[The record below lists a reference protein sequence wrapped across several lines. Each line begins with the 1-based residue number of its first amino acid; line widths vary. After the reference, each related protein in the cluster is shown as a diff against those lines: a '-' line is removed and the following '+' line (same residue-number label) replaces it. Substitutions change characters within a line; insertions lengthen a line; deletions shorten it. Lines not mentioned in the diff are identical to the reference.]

1 MSPSRFFTGFHSNV
15 DTVIVDDDMEEVYIE
30 DAASSNEFDS
40 IIGAIEDVVIDDEF
54 QDLQKNLLKIYNHH
68 FEDTEENKLIYTEI
82 YQVYTT
88 EIENYIEAKLSQRF
102 PNFSMDRFL
111 TQLSERKDT
120 LDGDIFELLYSLSDF
135 LIFKEMFVDYKIMK
149 GKTNQED
156 LSDLLCVSAIKN

>member
-1 MSPSRFFTGFHSNV
+1 
-15 DTVIVDDDMEEVYIE
+15 
-30 DAASSNEFDS
+30 
-40 IIGAIEDVVIDDEF
+40 
-54 QDLQKNLLKIYNHH
+54 
-68 FEDTEENKLIYTEI
+68 LIYTEI

-102 PNFSMDRFL
+102 ANFSMDRFL